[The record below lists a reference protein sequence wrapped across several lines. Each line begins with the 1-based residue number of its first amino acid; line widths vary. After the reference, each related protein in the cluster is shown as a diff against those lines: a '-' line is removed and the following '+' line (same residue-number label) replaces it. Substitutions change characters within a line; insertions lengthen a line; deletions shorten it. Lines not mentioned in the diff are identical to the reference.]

1 MAKVKKQKK
10 ERLTPEL
17 IASALKLYSDSGW
30 LARSDIAAILD
41 RKKTAQLTRVI
52 NQAVE
57 LGYIEVIAGDDGHHR
72 FCFLYSI
79 AERA

>member
-1 MAKVKKQKK
+1 MGRSGSKKK

-17 IASALKLYSDSGW
+17 IAAALKLYSDSGW
-30 LARSDIAAILD
+30 LARSDIAAILN
-41 RKKTAQLTRVI
+41 RKKTAQLTRVV

-57 LGYIEVIAGDDGHHR
+57 LGYIEVIAGDDGHGR

-79 AERA
+79 AEGA